1 MNINNIRVKKSLQSK
16 SLLKVISGINNTS
29 INKVIQVVKAA
40 SLSKATYVDIAA
52 NPRLVYEIKGICN
65 LPVCIS
71 SINPLDIYNCL
82 VAGADIIEIGNY
94 DFFYK
99 NGIYLTLDQI
109 LSLVLEVKSF
119 AKNVDICVTIP
130 YHISLSDQ
138 LNLAKK
144 LEMIG
149 INLIQTEGLANLS
162 ESRYMNPNLNIS
174 NLNNT
179 FLPSLL
185 STYMISRVV
194 KVPIIAASGCKN
206 FTTSLSSI
214 YGASGVGI
222 GSSLTTLKSISSMV
236 NYINQSSNS
245 LSLSGGLE
253 NKFNKLI
260 NISELTKC

>member
-1 MNINNIRVKKSLQSK
+1 MNINNIRVKESLESK
-16 SLLKVISGINNTS
+16 SALKVISGIDNTT
-29 INKVIQVVKAA
+29 IDKVIKIVKAA

-52 NPRLVYEIKGICN
+52 NPRLVYDIKNMCN
-65 LPVCIS
+65 LPICVS

-109 LSLVLEVKSF
+109 LSLALEVKSF
-119 AKNVDICVTIP
+119 APNVDICVTIP
-130 YHISLSDQ
+130 YHISLLDQ

-162 ESRYMNPNLNIS
+162 ESRYINSNVNIS

-194 KVPIIAASGCKN
+194 KIPIIAASGCKN
-206 FTTSLSSI
+206 LTVSLSSI
-214 YGASGVGI
+214 YGASGVGL
-222 GSSLTTLKSISSMV
+222 GSSLTRLRSIPAMV

-245 LSLSGGLE
+245 LVSSMSLE
-253 NKFNKLI
+253 HQFDKLI